1 MELIQKNE
9 FNNFLRQWNGLIIF
23 VTMEETKS

>member
-9 FNNFLRQWNGLIIF
+9 FNNFLRQWNGLNIF